1 MSAFSK
7 SLFTNS
13 QVFSSTR
20 SLINPISLSI
30 GQGGTGQ
37 VDIINSDVLEF
48 LNDSYLA
55 ILRKIELDYGSNMAK
70 KTYEYIPAVYD
81 DYARLL
87 TQLKLIQSRTT
98 NTTMRLFLK
107 LAEDTLIGSVN
118 SFTLYG
124 DNLLLQIDKATL
136 EKRIDDILRDKNVGL
151 VENTFSYNN
160 MSITKTFKLATVFNY
175 YIMIYGL
182 PAAGVGFD
190 PIKISFLVTILTEKG
205 INPYG

>member
-1 MSAFSK
+1 MSSFSK

-13 QVFSSTR
+13 QVFSNSR
-20 SLINPISLSI
+20 SLINPVSLSI
-30 GQGGTGQ
+30 GQGSTT
-37 VDIINSDVLEF
+37 NLDVLDF
-48 LNDSYLA
+48 LNASYLA
-55 ILRKIELDYGSNMAK
+55 ILRKIEIDYGSNMAN
-70 KTYEYIPAVYD
+70 KTYEYIPSVYD
-81 DYARLL
+81 DYTRLL
-87 TQLKLIQSRTT
+87 AQLKLIQGRTT
-98 NTTMRLFLK
+98 NTTMKLFLK

-124 DNLLLQIDKATL
+124 DNLLLQIDKANL
-136 EKRIDDILRDKNVGL
+136 EKRVDDILRDKNVGL

-160 MSITKTFKLATVFNY
+160 MSLKKTFKLATVFNY

-205 INPYG
+205 IDPYG

>member
-37 VDIINSDVLEF
+37 VDIINSDVLDF

-55 ILRKIELDYGSNMAK
+55 ILRKIELDYGRNMAN
-70 KTYEYIPAVYD
+70 KTYEYIPSVYD
-81 DYARLL
+81 DYALLL

-124 DNLLLQIDKATL
+124 DNLLLQIDKANL

-190 PIKISFLVTILTEKG
+190 PVKISFLVTILREKG
-205 INPYG
+205 IDPYG